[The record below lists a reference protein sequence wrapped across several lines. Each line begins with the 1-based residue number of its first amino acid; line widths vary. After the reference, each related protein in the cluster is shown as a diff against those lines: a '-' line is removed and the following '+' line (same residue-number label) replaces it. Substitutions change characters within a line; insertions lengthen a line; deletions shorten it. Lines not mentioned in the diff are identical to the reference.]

1 MRKLIL
7 AGLAVVVGLL
17 VAGGVLVAY
26 AWRASQAVPEFYER
40 ALVAAPPPAVQ
51 KQAADELER
60 EVLDLHNEARRP
72 GRWEARFSQEQI
84 NGWLAADLPAKF
96 PGALPAGVSE
106 PRVALEPDRLQLA
119 VRYQQGEVSTVL
131 SAAGDAYLTDRP
143 NEVAI
148 HLHYVRA
155 GAVPVPLGQF
165 LEKIARRATDAGL
178 PLRWTESEGDPV
190 AIVTLPLDRE
200 EFRGRNL
207 QVEQL
212 EIEDGAIVICGRTE
226 PAETLTAEKPED
238 AAASPDRHSQLPAGE
253 KTTLQR

>member
-1 MRKLIL
+1 MRKWIL
-7 AGLAVVVGLL
+7 AGLAAAL
-17 VAGGVLVAY
+17 VLPAAGGIILTTL
-26 AWRASQAVPEFYER
+26 WRASQSVPEFYER
-40 ALVAAPPPAVQ
+40 ALVAAPPPAEQ

-60 EVLDLHNEARRP
+60 KVLSLHNEARRA
-72 GRWEARFSQEQI
+72 GRWEARFSQDHI
-84 NGWLAADLPAKF
+84 NGWLAADLPTKF
-96 PGALPAGVSE
+96 PGALPVGVSE
-106 PRVALEPDRLQLA
+106 PRVELDPDMLQLA
-119 VRYQQGEVSTVL
+119 VRYRQGDVTTVL
-131 SAAGDAYLTDRP
+131 SAAGEAFLTDRP

-178 PLRWTESEGDPV
+178 PLRWTEVAGDPV
-190 AIVTLPLDRE
+190 AIVTLPLDRQ

-212 EIEDGAIVICGRTE
+212 KIEDGAILISGRTE
-226 PAETLTAEKPED
+226 PEEPRTAEKSGE
-238 AAASPDRHSQLPAGE
+238 AAAPPDRHTEREPDA